1 MGFLHQGVCYPD
13 LPTVKAEVCS
23 QANLVALAGGAVH
36 TTSCTA
42 TDFDLSTYSLCVQV
56 DGGACSTVQA
66 TYPAF
71 PDCDHTYATGLSI
84 AWLAAALL
92 LFATLFGFKT
102 LIDLFSG
109 KHDA

>member
-23 QANLVALAGGAVH
+23 QANLATLTGGVMH
-36 TTSCTA
+36 TSSCTA
-42 TDFDLSTYSLCVQV
+42 TDFDLSTYSLCLQA
-56 DGGACSTVQA
+56 DGGACNTVQA
-66 TYPAF
+66 AYPAF
-71 PDCDHTYATGLSI
+71 PPCDHTYTTSLSI
-84 AWLAAALL
+84 SWLSAAFL
-92 LFATLFGFKT
+92 LFATLWGLKT